1 MKDFFDNE
9 IKRALHEKADNINA
23 PNLLASIEVG
33 LKEEKNMKKFRF
45 TPKAIL
51 ISVAA
56 TIVLVTGVI
65 GAGKIAYTRSSS
77 SHLDDIV
84 VYPSVS
90 EVAKIVDYSP
100 KFVENLGGHP
110 FKFANPG
117 NSQKIDD
124 SGNVVGEYK
133 DITFWY
139 ETEKSGAILTLG
151 TNPTAEGLKGDENA
165 EELSYK
171 NIKMYYTSCIY
182 KAVPP
187 SYEKTEED
195 IRLEESGELMIG
207 FGADE
212 IEEKKT
218 QSIVWYD
225 DGITYDLL
233 DMDAEI
239 QKDDLI
245 AMAKQV
251 ADVKTVN
258 DKAPV
263 DESTQA
269 DNLKVGIK

>member
-23 PNLLASIEVG
+23 PNLLASIKDE

-56 TIVLVTGVI
+56 TIILATGVI
-65 GAGKIAYTRSSS
+65 AAGKITHTRSSS
-77 SHLDDIV
+77 SHLDDIKH
-84 VYPSVS
+84 YPSVS
-90 EVAKIVDYSP
+90 EVEKIVDYSP
-100 KFVENLGGHP
+100 KFVENLGGHK

-124 SGNVVGEYK
+124 GGNVVIEYK

-139 ETEKSGAILTLG
+139 ETENGDAILTLG
-151 TNPTAEGLKGDENA
+151 TNPTTDGLKGDENA

-195 IRLEESGELMIG
+195 IRLEESGKLMIG

-212 IEEKKT
+212 IDEQKM

-239 QKDDLI
+239 EKDDLI

-251 ADVKTVN
+251 ADVDTVN

-263 DESTQA
+263 DESTQ
-269 DNLKVGIK
+269 DKNLKVGIK